1 MLDLHIAKSS
11 NTPKVDFLAENGDL
25 HIEGRSIP
33 ENPNDFYKPLF
44 QWALEYFKEPKK
56 TTHVIVKLE
65 YINSGSSKSLL
76 EFLRIIRE
84 QHLNGNECII
94 KWYYEEDDESVQ
106 ELGEH
111 YQYTLKIPFE
121 FISY

>member
-1 MLDLHIAKSS
+1 MLDLHIPKSS
-11 NTPKVDFLAENGDL
+11 NTPKIDFIYEDGTLQL
-25 HIEGRSIP
+25 EGRSIP
-33 ENPNDFYKPLF
+33 ENPSDFYKPIF
-44 QWALEYFKEPKK
+44 QWVQDYFAQPQSI
-56 TTHVIVKLE
+56 TNIIIKLE

-76 EFLRIIRE
+76 EFFRIIRE
-84 QHLNGNECII
+84 NHNNGNQCII

-111 YQYTLKIPFE
+111 YQFTLKIPFE